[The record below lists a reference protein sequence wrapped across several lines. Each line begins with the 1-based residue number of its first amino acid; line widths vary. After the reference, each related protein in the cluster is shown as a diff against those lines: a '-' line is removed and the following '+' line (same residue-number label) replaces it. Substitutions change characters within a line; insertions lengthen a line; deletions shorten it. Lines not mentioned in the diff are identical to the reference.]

1 MPPKFIPHSLTTLNG
16 HKDWLRTTALVV
28 GSSAPVLFLGSMA
41 ATAEPAR
48 FLIDMI
54 TWPLGTVTFAALE
67 TRFLSAI
74 TAGFLLGWAVM
85 IWCLRA
91 WVYDAA
97 PEGVRKSVV
106 VGSVAWFVLDSLGVV
121 LAGIPINVA
130 FNVLVLLFAVGP
142 LWWPARD

>member
-1 MPPKFIPHSLTTLNG
+1 MSHYTSQAG
-16 HKDWLRTTALVV
+16 HKDWLRTTSIVV
-28 GSSAPVLFLGSMA
+28 GSSAPVLFFGSMA

-48 FLIDMI
+48 FLIDLI
-54 TWPLGTVTFAALE
+54 TWPLGTVTFAAQE

-97 PEGVRKSVV
+97 PDGVRKSVV
-106 VGSVAWFVLDSLGVV
+106 VGCVAWFVLDSVGVV
-121 LAGIPINVA
+121 LAGSPVNVA
-130 FNVLVLLFAVGP
+130 FNVLVLVFAVGP
-142 LWWPARD
+142 LWWPARDYLAA

>member
-1 MPPKFIPHSLTTLNG
+1 MAPSFIPHSLTTQSG

-28 GSSAPVLFLGSMA
+28 GSSAPVLFFGSMA

-54 TWPLGTVTFAALE
+54 TWPLGTVTFAAQE

-97 PEGVRKSVV
+97 PDGVRKSVLT
-106 VGSVAWFVLDSLGVV
+106 GTLAWFVLDSVGVV
-121 LAGIPINVA
+121 LAGSPINVV
-130 FNVLVLLFAVGP
+130 FNLVVLLFAVGP
-142 LWWPARD
+142 LWWPARN